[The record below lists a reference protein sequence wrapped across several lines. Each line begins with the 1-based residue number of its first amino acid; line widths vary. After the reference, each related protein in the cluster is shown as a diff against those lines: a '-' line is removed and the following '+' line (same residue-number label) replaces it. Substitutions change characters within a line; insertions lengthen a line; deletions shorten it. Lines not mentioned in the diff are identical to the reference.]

1 MLVGRLLSF
10 WEGKF
15 WGPVLSIG
23 GVVTWRRFKRHRD
36 TMPPCCLIFLMFM
49 HLATL
54 ETGTRILA
62 VLSNRSL
69 AKGWHFVWVE
79 VRLKQWLR
87 WRHWI
92 WICRPWKF
100 NWWGK
105 ITTSPPI
112 INWSAMICS
121 SLWSSR
127 REHPTQISHAIG
139 IAKSSSNIF
148 DHLGIR
154 LVRRP
159 AHFIN
164 DLC

>member
-62 VLSNRSL
+62 VLSNRTL

-105 ITTSPPI
+105 NHHFSSHHQLIRYDLLISLI
-112 INWSAMICS
+112 IQEGTPNTNLSCNWNS
-121 SLWSSR
+121 
-127 REHPTQISHAIG
+127 EV
-139 IAKSSSNIF
+139 IF
-148 DHLGIR
+148 
-154 LVRRP
+154 
-159 AHFIN
+159 
-164 DLC
+164 